1 MFYGRILTHSRV
13 LKKACYASTYPM
25 CDYQPPS
32 PIRKGRMA
40 TTRSSQTLPVYNR
53 KVLKVNRGF
62 EKSYQLLIVI
72 LPHTHPSVG
81 QPLQPRS
88 SCQVEPASFR
98 PRKHGRGKWTDP
110 KFPIFFLNGEVRGE
124 TRRCDDYCLRP
135 HHHLPGA
142 VARRPLTSRS
152 GGAPKRRLYSRL
164 NCDGLS

>member
-98 PRKHGRGKWTDP
+98 PRMHDETSNGMEIRLMRFVGRVREQTP
-110 KFPIFFLNGEVRGE
+110 NFFRFPRCQQRTFLGDQDQSEHWKV
-124 TRRCDDYCLRP
+124 
-135 HHHLPGA
+135 HL
-142 VARRPLTSRS
+142 
-152 GGAPKRRLYSRL
+152 K
-164 NCDGLS
+164 